1 MDISIIGFETWLESA
16 TNYEKQRKIGTFSLD
31 TIKYLTEKLQNP
43 QNCYNSIHVAGSK
56 GKGSVSTMCSAILRQ
71 AGFDCGLYTSPHIL
85 NFLERVT
92 NAGESFSHEIYQ
104 KSASQLIKFIEE
116 NTEILDKMDFN
127 QASWFELLTLFAFL
141 CFKNQN
147 CQWAVFETGLGGRF
161 DATNVLLPQTSVLT
175 PIELEHTEYL
185 GSTIEQIAG
194 EKAGIIKPGVPVC
207 VAFQKE
213 EAEKVFLQ
221 TAKSNNSPVYLLKNA
236 AKSIKYQHKNGKNMV
251 EIDFGDFIF
260 ENCTKPAF
268 SRKICT
274 NLQLFGEIQA
284 QNAALAALAVK
295 SAMPQISETTIEKG
309 LERAFL
315 SGRFEIL
322 DIMYKNSDKTTIVLD
337 GAHTVNSVSL
347 CIQTY
352 NDIFDGKKYNLLFA
366 CAADK
371 DIENI
376 APVFFAEEKNKPQQI
391 SLTKPGNI
399 KKSDLS
405 RLLTAFAPL
414 CQNHNVNYSISEDFE
429 KTIESA
435 VKDAVKSGN
444 ILVVTGSFYLVAEVK
459 KFLKQKCTILPANA

>member
-31 TIKYLTEKLQNP
+31 TIKFLTEKLQNP
-43 QNCYNSIHVAGSK
+43 QNSYSSIHVAGSK
-56 GKGSVSTMCSAILRQ
+56 GKGSVSAMCSAILRQ

-92 NAGESFSHEIYQ
+92 NAGEFFSHQVYQ
-104 KSASQLIKFIEE
+104 KSASQLISFIEE
-116 NTEILDKMDFN
+116 NTEILDKMDLN

-161 DATNVLLPQTSVLT
+161 DATNVLLPKVSVLT

-185 GSTIEQIAG
+185 GNTIEQIAG
-194 EKAGIIKPGVPVC
+194 EKAGIIKPSVPVC

-213 EAEKVFLQ
+213 EAEKVFIQ
-221 TAKSNNSPVYLLKNA
+221 SAKQNDSPIYLLKSA
-236 AKSIKYQHKNGKNMV
+236 LKSINYQHKSGKNMV
-251 EIDFGDFIF
+251 EIDFGDFAF
-260 ENCTKPAF
+260 ENSTQPAF
-268 SRKICT
+268 SRKICA

-284 QNAALAALAVK
+284 QNAALASLAVK
-295 SAMPQISETTIEKG
+295 CAMPQISEETIEKG
-309 LERAFL
+309 LEQAFL
-315 SGRFEIL
+315 PGRFEIL
-322 DIMYKNSDKTTIVLD
+322 DIMYEKSDKTTIILD

-347 CIQTY
+347 CLQTF
-352 NDIFDGKKYNLLFA
+352 NDIFSNQNYNLLFA

-371 DIENI
+371 DVENI
-376 APVFFAEEKNKPQQI
+376 APLFFDENNNKPKNI
-391 SLTKPGNI
+391 SLTKPGDI
-399 KKSDLS
+399 KKSDLR

-414 CQNHNVNYSISEDFE
+414 CNKHAVNYTISEDFE
-429 KTIESA
+429 ATIENA
-435 VKDAVKSGN
+435 VKDAAQSRN

-459 KFLKQKCTILPANA
+459 KIIKQKSIFKPAEF